1 MNMNVTS
8 MLCHICGT
16 LSETLHSLVFSA
28 LGKLKQENLSMR
40 VRQDFI
46 GRLYFQISN

>member
-16 LSETLHSLVFSA
+16 LSEILHSLVFSA
-28 LGKLKQENLSMR
+28 LGKLKQ
-40 VRQDFI
+40 VQDFI
-46 GRLYFQISN
+46 GRLYFQINN